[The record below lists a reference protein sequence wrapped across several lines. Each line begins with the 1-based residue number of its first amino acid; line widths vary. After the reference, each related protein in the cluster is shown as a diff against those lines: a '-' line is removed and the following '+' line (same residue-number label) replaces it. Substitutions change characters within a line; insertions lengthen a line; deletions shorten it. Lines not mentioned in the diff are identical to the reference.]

1 MDLDDSV
8 FQVNTAPD
16 TVTEAST
23 KFEVYSD
30 GTTHIGDTLPSSPNI
45 ALNANGTISAVNTTI
60 QPASSE
66 RRLKENIVAID
77 ANTAWETIKDTPYYT
92 YNFIGSDSAA
102 YGPMAD
108 EVPTEMVVQPMV
120 EDEDG
125 NQVAR
130 ADAEGPIRTYD
141 NGMLQARLY
150 TALQTALTRIEGLEA
165 EVNALKG
172 A

>member
-1 MDLDDSV
+1 
-8 FQVNTAPD
+8 
-16 TVTEAST
+16 
-23 KFEVYSD
+23 
-30 GTTHIGDTLPSSPNI
+30 
-45 ALNANGTISAVNTTI
+45 
-60 QPASSE
+60 
-66 RRLKENIVAID
+66 
-77 ANTAWETIKDTPYYT
+77 
-92 YNFIGSDSAA
+92 
-102 YGPMAD
+102 MAD
-108 EVPTEMVVQPMV
+108 EVPTEMVVQPME

-150 TALQTALTRIEGLEA
+150 TALQTALTRIEALEA